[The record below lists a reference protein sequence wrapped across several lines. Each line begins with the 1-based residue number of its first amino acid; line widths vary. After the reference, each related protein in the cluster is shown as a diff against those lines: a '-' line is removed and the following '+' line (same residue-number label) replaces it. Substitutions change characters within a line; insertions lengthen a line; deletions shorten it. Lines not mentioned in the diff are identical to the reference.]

1 MQIAPEIVYHDVER
15 SEWVEDYVLERM
27 RRLDKF
33 AQGITRCHVT
43 LTREQSSR
51 QKGNRYSV
59 MVQVRVPPQ
68 HDLAIKKE
76 KEIREMRTQLPA
88 VINLAFAAIERQLK
102 KTAALRRYEQKDHSD
117 EQPHGIVEQLLADGY
132 GFIRT
137 VDDNRQFYFHRNSVL
152 HDGFERLAVGTEVR
166 FSAEEGERGPQA
178 SSVQIVS
185 KPGALSER

>member
-1 MQIAPEIVYHDVER
+1 MQIAPEIVYRDVAR
-15 SEWVEDYVLERM
+15 SDWIESYILERIQ
-27 RRLDKF
+27 RLDKF

-43 LTREQSSR
+43 LTREQASR

-59 MVQVRVPPQ
+59 MVEVRVPPQ

-102 KTAALRRYEQKDHSD
+102 KTAELRRYEQKDHNG
-117 EQPHGIVEQLLADGY
+117 EEPHGIVEKLFADGY

-137 VDDNRQFYFHRNSVL
+137 VDENRQFYFHRNSVL
-152 HDGFERLAVGTEVR
+152 HDAFERLAIGTEVR
-166 FSAEEGERGPQA
+166 FSAGEGERGPQA

-185 KPGALSER
+185 KPGALSEH